1 VEDVAAARDVQVEH
15 SELNAWPAKQTF
27 IHPFGPLPLD
37 YNTTSEW
44 GRAASARRR
53 AADAKV
59 DQELQEME
67 QQREEFY
74 QGRRARKYLDDLWGR
89 VAYAQLA
96 QATNTRLSR
105 NSNRGLN

>member
-1 VEDVAAARDVQVEH
+1 MLDAELAWRGLEAFSRSQPSLTKATTLPIVEH

-27 IHPFGPLPLD
+27 IHPFGPPPLD

-44 GRAASARRR
+44 GRTASARRR

-67 QQREEFY
+67 RQREEFY
-74 QGRRARKYLDDLWGR
+74 QGR
-89 VAYAQLA
+89 
-96 QATNTRLSR
+96 
-105 NSNRGLN
+105 